1 MLLLIPVLIG
11 IWFINQWLTK
21 RRLKN
26 IGSPQILSVILPK
39 VSFIYAVVK
48 YSILVLG
55 ITILIIALT
64 NPQTGEESTTSRTVG
79 FEVNLVI
86 DVSNSMLAEDIKPSR
101 MEAVREISF
110 KLINGLRDNRIG
122 ITVFAGEAF
131 NQIPPT
137 SDENILDAVLSTLSP
152 EIVPTQGSDLNK
164 ALEIALQNFNFQEK
178 DRKFLIVLTD
188 GESHEGDFM
197 EAAKKA
203 AEQGVVIHVIGVG
216 TSKGAVVPVKL
227 RNGKSVSL
235 KDNQGKV
242 VISALDEES
251 LQTLAQE
258 GQGVYSKID
267 DADGIKRIINAING
281 HDKRIVTEKIY
292 SEYSS
297 YFPYL
302 IAAALVLI
310 LLEFLMPKYKLT
322 RKGE

>member
-152 EIVPTQGSDLNK
+152 EIVPTQGLTLIKPWKLHFRTLISRRK
-164 ALEIALQNFNFQEK
+164 TGNF
-178 DRKFLIVLTD
+178 L
-188 GESHEGDFM
+188 
-197 EAAKKA
+197 
-203 AEQGVVIHVIGVG
+203 
-216 TSKGAVVPVKL
+216 
-227 RNGKSVSL
+227 
-235 KDNQGKV
+235 
-242 VISALDEES
+242 
-251 LQTLAQE
+251 
-258 GQGVYSKID
+258 
-267 DADGIKRIINAING
+267 
-281 HDKRIVTEKIY
+281 
-292 SEYSS
+292 
-297 YFPYL
+297 
-302 IAAALVLI
+302 
-310 LLEFLMPKYKLT
+310 
-322 RKGE
+322 

>member
-1 MLLLIPVLIG
+1 
-11 IWFINQWLTK
+11 
-21 RRLKN
+21 
-26 IGSPQILSVILPK
+26 
-39 VSFIYAVVK
+39 
-48 YSILVLG
+48 
-55 ITILIIALT
+55 
-64 NPQTGEESTTSRTVG
+64 
-79 FEVNLVI
+79 
-86 DVSNSMLAEDIKPSR
+86 
-101 MEAVREISF
+101 
-110 KLINGLRDNRIG
+110 
-122 ITVFAGEAF
+122 
-131 NQIPPT
+131 
-137 SDENILDAVLSTLSP
+137 
-152 EIVPTQGSDLNK
+152 
-164 ALEIALQNFNFQEK
+164 LEIALQNFNFQEK